1 MKEENKKV
9 EFIKNCILIVIIAI
23 IAFSAI
29 FTNSISNL
37 DEIWNFNFARN
48 IADGLVPY
56 KDFNIVQMPLVSM
69 ICGLFLKIFGTEI
82 IVMRS
87 LAVIL
92 MCAIFFI
99 GDKVL
104 KKLVPENAAFLVT
117 AIFLFLFK
125 DVMCI
130 DYNYAVLLIAL
141 IMMLIELNH
150 NKKDMF
156 EYDFK
161 YNFCLGLLGGLA
173 ILCKQ
178 TTGFAVAAACTG
190 YKIFAIRK
198 KEDIQPFFKIAFTRL
213 LGFCIPVL
221 IFVIYLLSN
230 NAFSDFV
237 DYAILGIKTFSN
249 KIEYTN
255 LFKIELVSYLSV
267 VVPIALVVFF
277 VSLFRKNAKYEEYVI
292 FAYAISTFI
301 VVFPISDQIHFLIG
315 AMISIIGIVY
325 WIYESF
331 QNGREELFGKRI
343 KVACYV
349 VINFL
354 AVFAL
359 LLLTWNSI
367 LKINKEYIS
376 VKKETELAHFKGVPE
391 DEGLKEMI
399 QIVDDYILEK
409 QSEGKKVYILDSTA
423 GIYYIPLNQYNKDY
437 DMFLKGNL
445 GGKGEDGIIE
455 RIDTEE
461 NAIYLLKKSGL
472 NWQNP
477 GDVRNYIIDNLEY
490 SEDVLC
496 FWTFN
501 SKI

>member
-1 MKEENKKV
+1 MKEENKRV
-9 EFIKNCILIVIIAI
+9 GFIKNCILIVIIAI

-99 GDKVL
+99 GYKVL

-198 KEDIQPFFKIAFTRL
+198 KKI
-213 LGFCIPVL
+213 
-221 IFVIYLLSN
+221 Y
-230 NAFSDFV
+230 
-237 DYAILGIKTFSN
+237 
-249 KIEYTN
+249 N
-255 LFKIELVSYLSV
+255 LFLKLHLLV
-267 VVPIALVVFF
+267 
-277 VSLFRKNAKYEEYVI
+277 
-292 FAYAISTFI
+292 
-301 VVFPISDQIHFLIG
+301 
-315 AMISIIGIVY
+315 
-325 WIYESF
+325 
-331 QNGREELFGKRI
+331 
-343 KVACYV
+343 C
-349 VINFL
+349 
-354 AVFAL
+354 
-359 LLLTWNSI
+359 
-367 LKINKEYIS
+367 
-376 VKKETELAHFKGVPE
+376 
-391 DEGLKEMI
+391 
-399 QIVDDYILEK
+399 
-409 QSEGKKVYILDSTA
+409 
-423 GIYYIPLNQYNKDY
+423 
-437 DMFLKGNL
+437 
-445 GGKGEDGIIE
+445 
-455 RIDTEE
+455 
-461 NAIYLLKKSGL
+461 
-472 NWQNP
+472 
-477 GDVRNYIIDNLEY
+477 
-490 SEDVLC
+490 
-496 FWTFN
+496 
-501 SKI
+501 